1 MFTTG
6 SKLYFG
12 IAALAFGAGVVYW
25 SSTDLEYLGTI
36 VLFSVA
42 VVAVFLGA
50 VIVAFR
56 DADIGAPAVEAMS
69 AADAEGYGRGPRVSP
84 SIWPIVGAFGVGLV
98 AIG

>member
-12 IAALAFGAGVVYW
+12 IAALAFVAGVVYW
-25 SSTDLEYLGTI
+25 SRTDLEYLGTI

-50 VIVAFR
+50 E
-56 DADIGAPAVEAMS
+56 IGRAHV
-69 AADAEGYGRGPRVSP
+69 
-84 SIWPIVGAFGVGLV
+84 
-98 AIG
+98 